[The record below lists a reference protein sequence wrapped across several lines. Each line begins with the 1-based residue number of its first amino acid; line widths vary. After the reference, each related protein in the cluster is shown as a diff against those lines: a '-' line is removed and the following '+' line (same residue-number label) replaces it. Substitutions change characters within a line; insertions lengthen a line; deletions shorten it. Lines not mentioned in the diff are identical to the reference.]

1 MFISV
6 FRINNQWCFM
16 DVDGEWFPL
25 SIVDYGVDISE
36 NKVGSGGGG
45 GGLEVVRMGMDL
57 S

>member
-16 DVDGEWFPL
+16 DANGFMNGVIEDGEWFPL
-25 SIVDYGVDISE
+25 FIVDYGVDISE

-45 GGLEVVRMGMDL
+45 AKNG
-57 S
+57 